1 MPVSLSVKIYPF
13 SSESFAVFG
22 ENYVDANLIMGLD
35 KMFPKRI
42 KLLSGDKPVIS
53 YAIKGEYKK
62 ILNIVNNLLSTIKEL
77 QSAEKD
83 SIIKS

>member
-1 MPVSLSVKIYPF
+1 M
-13 SSESFAVFG
+13 
-22 ENYVDANLIMGLD
+22 LD

>member
-1 MPVSLSVKIYPF
+1 MKSRTNLST
-13 SSESFAVFG
+13 
-22 ENYVDANLIMGLD
+22 DL
-35 KMFPKRI
+35 
-42 KLLSGDKPVIS
+42 VIS